1 MKGKH
6 FYYEFTKIVTADVDY
21 TQFQLKTKSLTFHL
35 CSLFGFFA

>member
-21 TQFQLKTKSLTFHL
+21 TQFQLKTKFLTFHNMNL
-35 CSLFGFFA
+35 YFV